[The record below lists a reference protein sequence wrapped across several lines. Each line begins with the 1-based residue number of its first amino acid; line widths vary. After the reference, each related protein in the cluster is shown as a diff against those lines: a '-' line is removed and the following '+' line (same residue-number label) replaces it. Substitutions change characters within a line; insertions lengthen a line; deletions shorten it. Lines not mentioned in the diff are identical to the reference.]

1 VQNNKQSLS
10 SFKRKTAEG
19 IDHLR
24 PPDANN
30 RINARW
36 TNDELLLAVQGK
48 LILFFPRSL
57 KYVLQTFYLCES
69 DKVSSEN
76 SVCLLYG
83 INRLLCPITYDFMAA
98 RENIA
103 PGRCRHEHLKR
114 KLLLL
119 SAATLGFK
127 GSVIKVN
134 VGFLN
139 Y

>member
-10 SFKRKTAEG
+10 SLKRKTAEG
-19 IDHLR
+19 IDDLR

-48 LILFFPRSL
+48 FSFFPEVWNMWC
-57 KYVLQTFYLCES
+57 KHFICVT
-69 DKVSSEN
+69 DKVSFEN
-76 SVCLLYG
+76 SVFALWDK
-83 INRLLCPITYDFMAA
+83 CPITYDFMAE

-103 PGRCRHEHLKR
+103 PGRCRYEHLKR

-127 GSVIKVN
+127 GSMTEVN
-134 VGFLN
+134 VEFLN
-139 Y
+139 YWVPK